1 LLADNDSSQRAAG
14 GSGIRL
20 RLLRKPANGFRYGL
34 ALSQFSGGFHPYDS
48 IVVAGERR
56 ATVHLGYR
64 PWSGT
69 QMTTAADYIL
79 RDWDGDVPCDNY
91 RTGLSLSTT
100 VFSFLRAKLETS
112 AQRALDCAAVSDSG
126 NIDSGALT
134 LSENAWTGW
143 DINLVAGASEE
154 SLPFMDGQRIES
166 HYRVSGNHD
175 IGLGL
180 LCYVACRPTRSFAA
194 ILKPLSG
201 GKIIRQQ
208 RLVMT

>member
-48 IVVAGERR
+48 IV
-56 ATVHLGYR
+56 
-64 PWSGT
+64 
-69 QMTTAADYIL
+69 
-79 RDWDGDVPCDNY
+79 
-91 RTGLSLSTT
+91 
-100 VFSFLRAKLETS
+100 
-112 AQRALDCAAVSDSG
+112 
-126 NIDSGALT
+126 
-134 LSENAWTGW
+134 
-143 DINLVAGASEE
+143 VAGASEE

>member
-100 VFSFLRAKLETS
+100 VFNFLRAKLETS

-126 NIDSGALT
+126 NI
-134 LSENAWTGW
+134 
-143 DINLVAGASEE
+143 
-154 SLPFMDGQRIES
+154 
-166 HYRVSGNHD
+166 D